1 MVIKTS
7 TPVKPV
13 EKAVELVEANADYEI
28 RFPVAKYMT
37 HSEGV
42 RDALEMLMYANA
54 EIQVHPINDE
64 DSKIDEV
71 SNLPKWEKVEEWDK
85 YIFNYKREK
94 QHGKNGK
101 EEFHICHVAL
111 TAYTQLRDLKEI
123 PEVKNA
129 LAQSRIYLRAR
140 NFTSYTDKVPIAWL
154 KGADYQM
161 SDRMQI
167 TKYLEES
174 TYPISDTKIQV
185 NSDRIHVYD
194 KDVKTTFR
202 TRAYVVYCNKADQ
215 QVIDSALENLNKCE
229 SKALGLRHLRAITY
243 NGLQPIVKKK
253 WIKGQNQVMFN
264 TAAVVIDNIYPGANR
279 APDTFKDWWEH
290 YPEMEQDTAEQD
302 WKDIIDQNL
311 ATYVVENKKK
321 EELVK
326 DIYFRNGKMHLVCNI
341 LEAGVVV
348 DAMKSMIE
356 HMTSTLNEDEMA
368 ELCNI
373 YYYTPKKIPRVSA
386 VLKHEKHGITQVPI
400 DVFVPD
406 ELVEELDNETIEA
419 DLTPY
424 EPELYENMPAA
435 TYYKRNRAPVRV
447 QSNDDSI
454 KFWKQKQ
461 AARKKESKQKS
472 TRDNKTKQR
481 PASPVTVVDHG
492 EVAINASN
500 EPSRKEIQ
508 SIKTQFQKKL
518 DEREKQ
524 WEAKFK
530 AIEKQLADTKVTTEK
545 ALTNLETN
553 MALMEQN
560 NETFQKQMES
570 TTDKLLQKITTQG
583 STLKSSTR
591 SITSLETNINDRFE
605 QLFRR
610 LDVLNSKQP
619 SPTRKKQA
627 VETLQQNNVMANSL
641 SNVNFIQ
648 GSAPGTQEQQQGFRI
663 EDRKKGKEELDKY
676 WENNIRK
683 KMEGTEKIRLES
695 FGSFIEAKD
704 QDWRKDN
711 YIRIRFCN
719 KMGFPVHHRYTDF
732 EKFIVE
738 AEADS
743 IAISGC
749 VEVNSTAKGAA
760 RLSDVAKDIQ
770 KRSKATIIPALDP
783 LRLHQKKDFLKGGI
797 ATWMPSHMAGRHT
810 SQEVDPSRRWI
821 IHRFATDSDELAII
835 FAYRVCSNT
844 IDATTSTIAKREQ
857 QLLLR
862 PTVTVGDIFYFLF

>member
-7 TPVKPV
+7 TPAKPV

-28 RFPVAKYMT
+28 RFPVSKYMT

-54 EIQVHPINDE
+54 EIQVHPISDE

-101 EEFHICHVAL
+101 EDFHVCHVAL

-140 NFTSYTDKVPIAWL
+140 NFTSSSDKVPVAWL

-161 SDRMQI
+161 SDRMNIEEQI

-174 TYPISDTKIQV
+174 TYPISDTKVQV
-185 NSDRIHVYD
+185 NSDRIYCYD
-194 KDVKTTFR
+194 KETKTTFR
-202 TRAYVVYCNKADQ
+202 TKAYVVYCNKADQ
-215 QVIDSALENLNKCE
+215 QVIDSALANLNKCE
-229 SKALGLRHLRAITY
+229 SKALGIRHLRSISY
-243 NGLQPIVKKK
+243 NGLASIVKKK
-253 WIKGQNQVMFN
+253 WIEGQNQVMFN

-279 APDTFKDWWEH
+279 APENFKDWWEH
-290 YPEMEQDTAEQD
+290 FPEMEQDTAEQD

-311 ATYVVENKKK
+311 AAYVVENKKK

-348 DAMKSMIE
+348 DAMKSMLD
-356 HMTSTLNEDEMA
+356 HMTAALKEDEIA

-373 YYYTPKKIPRVSA
+373 YYYTPKRIPKVSA
-386 VLKHEKHGITQVPI
+386 VLKHEEQGITQIPI

-406 ELVEELDNETIEA
+406 ELVEELKNETIVV

-424 EPELYENMPAA
+424 KPESYENMPAA

-447 QSNDDSI
+447 QSHDDSI
-454 KFWKQKQ
+454 KFWKHKQ

-472 TRDNKTKQR
+472 NRDNKNKQR

-492 EVAINASN
+492 EVAINATN
-500 EPSRKEIQ
+500 EPRKKEIQ
-508 SIKTQFQKKL
+508 TIKTQFQKKL
-518 DEREKQ
+518 EEREKQ

-530 AIEKQLADTKVTTEK
+530 AIEKQLAETKVTTEK
-545 ALTNLETN
+545 ALTNLESN

-570 TTDKLLQKITTQG
+570 TTEKLLKQIEAQG
-583 STLKSSTR
+583 STLETSTR
-591 SITSLETNINDRFE
+591 SITNLETNINNRFE
-605 QLFRR
+605 QLFQR
-610 LDVLNSKQP
+610 LDVLNSKHP
-619 SPTRKKQA
+619 SPARKKQG
-627 VETLQQNNVMANSL
+627 VESLQQNNVMANSL

-648 GSAPGTQEQQQGFRI
+648 GSAPETQEQQQG
-663 EDRKKGKEELDKY
+663 Y
-676 WENNIRK
+676 
-683 KMEGTEKIRLES
+683 
-695 FGSFIEAKD
+695 
-704 QDWRKDN
+704 
-711 YIRIRFCN
+711 
-719 KMGFPVHHRYTDF
+719 
-732 EKFIVE
+732 
-738 AEADS
+738 
-743 IAISGC
+743 
-749 VEVNSTAKGAA
+749 
-760 RLSDVAKDIQ
+760 
-770 KRSKATIIPALDP
+770 
-783 LRLHQKKDFLKGGI
+783 GGGQ
-797 ATWMPSHMAGRHT
+797 S
-810 SQEVDPSRRWI
+810 
-821 IHRFATDSDELAII
+821 
-835 FAYRVCSNT
+835 C
-844 IDATTSTIAKREQ
+844 
-857 QLLLR
+857 
-862 PTVTVGDIFYFLF
+862 